1 MIIGPSVASFLI
13 LLFFFLSLFFFK
25 AITFCWRASLNNQDP
40 HTWHSCARLSLSLFS
55 FLSSSS
61 RRFFSLTCACALYLV
76 IYHSR
81 LFLLLYSSRT
91 WNYIFFFFA
100 PRKEIFS
107 DLFIFRKLFSSF
119 PPICL
124 KFFLFERK
132 KTLTSSSFFFLSPS
146 FFTSM
151 YGEIKKP
158 VAIFLL

>member
-13 LLFFFLSLFFFK
+13 LLFFSVFLSFSLKLLRFVDGRRWIIRIRIPGIAAPDCRCLSSLFFLLL
-25 AITFCWRASLNNQDP
+25 RVV
-40 HTWHSCARLSLSLFS
+40 
-55 FLSSSS
+55 
-61 RRFFSLTCACALYLV
+61 FFSLTCACALYLV

-91 WNYIFFFFA
+91 WNYIFFFA